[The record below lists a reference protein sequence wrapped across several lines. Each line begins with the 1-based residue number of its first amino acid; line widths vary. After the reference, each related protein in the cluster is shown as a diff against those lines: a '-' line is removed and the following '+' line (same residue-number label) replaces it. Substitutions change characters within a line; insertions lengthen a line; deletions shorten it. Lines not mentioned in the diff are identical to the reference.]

1 MLLLLLEYFNIS
13 KKKAK
18 IYRIILGETRK
29 TRKHEPGKNVRDS
42 NQNNQFHNV
51 QIHHSCGREA
61 KCIKWKFYRHGKF
74 LYTEREREK
83 VKRLTFVHV
92 RTEVD
97 KGLTMELD

>member
-1 MLLLLLEYFNIS
+1 M
-13 KKKAK
+13 
-18 IYRIILGETRK
+18 ILGETRK

-61 KCIKWKFYRHGKF
+61 KCMKWKFYRHGKF
-74 LYTEREREK
+74 LYREREK

-92 RTEVD
+92 RTEVE